1 MFKKILIA
9 NRGEIAL
16 RIVRACRQMGITSAV
31 VYSKADKESLP
42 VLLADENYF
51 VGDAPSKDSYL
62 NISNIVEA
70 LKKSKADA
78 VHPGYGFLSEN
89 AQFANT
95 VEKLGITFIG
105 PSSKSIEIMGDKI
118 KARQFMKEKG
128 VPVIPGSHQGIT
140 NLDGLISI
148 CQKIGFP
155 VMLKAAFGGGGKGM
169 RVVHSLKDLELNY
182 KSAKSEA
189 ANYFAND
196 SIYVEKFI
204 ENPKHIEM
212 QIFADT
218 HRNAVCLYER
228 ECSLQRRHQKVIEES
243 PSPVLPEDTR
253 QKMKDIVIKAT
264 KSMNYIGAGTFEFIL
279 DNNTK
284 EFFFM
289 EMNTRLQVEHPVTE
303 MITGLDLVKEQISVA
318 AGNKLGFQQED
329 IKPAGHAI
337 EARICGEDPDTHMP
351 SPGLIKYCHL
361 PQGPFIRV
369 DAYIDSGY
377 KLPIH
382 YDPMIAKVIAWGRT
396 RKEAIDRLQSALLE
410 INVAGIKTNVRS
422 LRSILQAPQFI
433 DGFYTTQLL
442 DKQLNTDTS
451 DIFDSTIALIVSSIE
466 AYKDNK
472 QKYSKKLKINSEW
485 KFKGRIESLR

>member
-16 RIVRACRQMGITSAV
+16 RIIRACRQMGITSV
-31 VYSKADKESLP
+31 NIYSEADKKSLP
-42 VLLADENYF
+42 VLLADESYF

-62 NISNIVEA
+62 NIPNIIEV

-78 VHPGYGFLSEN
+78 LHPGYGFLSEN
-89 AQFANT
+89 AQFAKA
-95 VEKLGITFIG
+95 VAKQAVTFIG
-105 PSSKSIEIMGDKI
+105 PSAKSIEVMGDKI
-118 KARQFMKEKG
+118 KARQVMKEKG
-128 VPVIPGSHQGIT
+128 VPVIPGSDKGIT
-140 NLDGLISI
+140 NLDELISI

-212 QIFADT
+212 QVFADT
-218 HRNAVCLYER
+218 HGNATCLYER

-243 PSPVLPEDTR
+243 PSIALPEGTR

-303 MITGLDLVKEQISVA
+303 MVTGLDLVKEQIFVA
-318 AGNKLGFQQED
+318 AGRQLSFQQEE
-329 IKPAGHAI
+329 ICPNGHAI
-337 EARICGEDPDTHMP
+337 EARVCGEDPDTHLP
-351 SPGLIKYCHL
+351 SPGQIKYCHL

-369 DAYIDSGY
+369 DSYIDSDY
-377 KLPIH
+377 KLPIY
-382 YDPMIAKVIAWGRT
+382 YDPMIAKMIAWGKT

-410 INVAGIKTNVRS
+410 INIAGIKTNVRA

-433 DGFYTTQLL
+433 DGSYTTQFL
-442 DKQLNTDTS
+442 DKQLNNKTQGA
-451 DIFDSTIALIVSSIE
+451 FDETAALIVSAIK

-472 QKYSKKLKINSEW
+472 QKYSRELGIKSKW
-485 KFKGRIESLR
+485 KFEGRLEALR